1 MSSTSIIAKITEIYD
16 KNIEFDQDFFKN
28 ETIRGIE
35 HTVIKGKLTYIPDSC
50 EHCNGENK
58 DYMIVKN
65 GNQIMDILIGQF
77 NSKPVILR
85 LTKQRFYCK
94 HCGKTFMAQTPLLA
108 KNCSISR
115 KVKSCIN
122 IELAENVSLKHIAS
136 TYSVSTATVQRVLRS
151 NVFKVNKQCLPEV
164 LGIDEFKSL
173 KSVDS
178 NMSVI
183 LCDIQTGDIID
194 IVPDRRK
201 RYLREYFESFSKEA
215 RSMVKYI
222 TTDMYKTYIDLGI
235 DLFPNAQIVIDKFHV
250 VQLFTRCMQ
259 KLRIDVMKN
268 FNTRS
273 TNYKKLKRYWKVL
286 LKKNFNLNGV
296 KFYKYV
302 HYKKWTNTKEILIDL
317 LSLSDRLSAG
327 HSLYQEF
334 LYTIHNRDIDGFE
347 AFLDRY
353 LNQDSIPPEFETAI
367 NTLYGYK
374 DAIVNFLETG
384 YTNAVVEGNNNLI
397 KSMKKTVFGFR
408 SFQNMR
414 LRVLLRKKIHIKKKD
429 NIKDTICIQDAV
441 A

>member
-1 MSSTSIIAKITEIYD
+1 M
-16 KNIEFDQDFFKN
+16 
-28 ETIRGIE
+28 
-35 HTVIKGKLTYIPDSC
+35 
-50 EHCNGENK
+50 
-58 DYMIVKN
+58 
-65 GNQIMDILIGQF
+65 
-77 NSKPVILR
+77 
-85 LTKQRFYCK
+85 
-94 HCGKTFMAQTPLLA
+94 
-108 KNCSISR
+108 
-115 KVKSCIN
+115 
-122 IELAENVSLKHIAS
+122 
-136 TYSVSTATVQRVLRS
+136 
-151 NVFKVNKQCLPEV
+151 LPEV
-164 LGIDEFKSL
+164 LGINEFKSL

-222 TTDMYKTYIDLGI
+222 TTDMYQTYIGLGI

-273 TNYKKLKRYWKVL
+273 TNNKKLKKYWKVL

-317 LSLSDRLSAG
+317 LSLSDRLSVG

-334 LYTIHNRDIDGFE
+334 LYTIHNRDIDG
-347 AFLDRY
+347 
-353 LNQDSIPPEFETAI
+353 
-367 NTLYGYK
+367 
-374 DAIVNFLETG
+374 LET
-384 YTNAVVEGNNNLI
+384 
-397 KSMKKTVFGFR
+397 FFR
-408 SFQNMR
+408 
-414 LRVLLRKKIHIKKKD
+414 
-429 NIKDTICIQDAV
+429 
-441 A
+441 